1 MLISFTSYARNLD
14 VILICVFLIVQTKQ
28 PPTAFLPQEVVF
40 LLSYIKGQKKNCQ
53 SECSYNYQKKRAVN
67 CKSSLYHCPSF
78 APGSIGAVLKLL
90 FVLFLLLG
98 SSSVETG
105 HGIYRISVIGKIY
118 GFLFFL
124 FLIHF
129 SYCSLTR

>member
-1 MLISFTSYARNLD
+1 MLISFSSYTRNLG
-14 VILICVFLIVQTKQ
+14 VILIYIFYRGNKTTSDGISAAGGC
-28 PPTAFLPQEVVF
+28 F

-105 HGIYRISVIGKIY
+105 HRIYRISVIGKIY
-118 GFLFFL
+118 CFLFFL
-124 FLIHF
+124 FHF
-129 SYCSLTR
+129 SHCSLTR